1 MSLSTSEIASST
13 VATTGSTSLTPGT
26 APSGASGSTTAAV
39 GSLGAPSTASTVNA
53 TLLSAVRS
61 AVQEEVQAALNRAG
75 IPLVAGGAPAEPA
88 SSSPSGKRLTSITC
102 DGKDR
107 SPRTHRGQ
115 ALRHR
120 AGQLENAPPPPP
132 IVAGAT
138 RGRGRMW
145 TWAAIGSTR
154 QVSPDQHLLQAAV
167 GAGARWN
174 KFHRAGQLISAI
186 AVRVELA
193 PVAGSAGR

>member
-1 MSLSTSEIASST
+1 MSLSTSETASST

-26 APSGASGSTTAAV
+26 APSGGASGSTTAAV

-88 SSSPSGKRLTSITC
+88 SSSSSGKRLTSITC

-107 SPRTHRGQ
+107 SPRTRRGQ

-120 AGQLENAPPPPP
+120 AGQLENAPPPP
-132 IVAGAT
+132 
-138 RGRGRMW
+138 
-145 TWAAIGSTR
+145 
-154 QVSPDQHLLQAAV
+154 
-167 GAGARWN
+167 
-174 KFHRAGQLISAI
+174 
-186 AVRVELA
+186 
-193 PVAGSAGR
+193 

>member
-1 MSLSTSEIASST
+1 MSLSTSETASST

-88 SSSPSGKRLTSITC
+88 SSSSSGKRLTSITC

-107 SPRTHRGQ
+107 SPRTRRGQ

-120 AGQLENAPPPPP
+120 AGQLENASPP

-145 TWAAIGSTR
+145 TWAAIGSAR

-174 KFHRAGQLISAI
+174 KFHRAGQLISSI

-193 PVAGSAGR
+193 PVAGAAGQ

>member
-1 MSLSTSEIASST
+1 MSLSTSETASST

-39 GSLGAPSTASTVNA
+39 GPLGAPSTALTVNA
-53 TLLSAVRS
+53 TLLSAVCS

-120 AGQLENAPPPPP
+120 AGQLENAPPPHSS
-132 IVAGAT
+132 
-138 RGRGRMW
+138 GRYSRERAHVDM
-145 TWAAIGSTR
+145 GSHW
-154 QVSPDQHLLQAAV
+154 QHQ
-167 GAGARWN
+167 
-174 KFHRAGQLISAI
+174 AGQ
-186 AVRVELA
+186 
-193 PVAGSAGR
+193 P

>member
-1 MSLSTSEIASST
+1 MEWSSFLPSIWVNLSESRPSRQGMSLSTSETASST

-107 SPRTHRGQ
+107 SPRTPW
-115 ALRHR
+115 
-120 AGQLENAPPPPP
+120 AGSAPPSRSARERFPPPPHSS
-132 IVAGAT
+132 
-138 RGRGRMW
+138 GRYSRERAHVDM
-145 TWAAIGSTR
+145 GSHW
-154 QVSPDQHLLQAAV
+154 QHQ
-167 GAGARWN
+167 
-174 KFHRAGQLISAI
+174 AGQ
-186 AVRVELA
+186 
-193 PVAGSAGR
+193 P

>member
-1 MSLSTSEIASST
+1 MSLSTSETASST
-13 VATTGSTSLTPGT
+13 VATTGSTSGT

-61 AVQEEVQAALNRAG
+61 AVQEEVQAALNWAG

-88 SSSPSGKRLTSITC
+88 SSSPSGKWLTSITC

-107 SPRTHRGQ
+107 SPRTRRRQ

-120 AGQLENAPPPPP
+120 AVQLENAPPPHSS
-132 IVAGAT
+132 
-138 RGRGRMW
+138 GRYSRERAHVDM
-145 TWAAIGSTR
+145 GSHW
-154 QVSPDQHLLQAAV
+154 QHQ
-167 GAGARWN
+167 
-174 KFHRAGQLISAI
+174 AGQ
-186 AVRVELA
+186 
-193 PVAGSAGR
+193 P

>member
-1 MSLSTSEIASST
+1 MSLSTSETASST

-53 TLLSAVRS
+53 MLLSAVRS
-61 AVQEEVQAALNRAG
+61 AVQEEVQAALNRDG

-107 SPRTHRGQ
+107 SPRTHREQ
-115 ALRHR
+115 APSRSAR
-120 AGQLENAPPPPP
+120 ERFPPPPHP
-132 IVAGAT
+132 
-138 RGRGRMW
+138 
-145 TWAAIGSTR
+145 
-154 QVSPDQHLLQAAV
+154 P
-167 GAGARWN
+167 
-174 KFHRAGQLISAI
+174 
-186 AVRVELA
+186 
-193 PVAGSAGR
+193 